1 MSHHDAPEGY
11 FEIDFPSNRLR
22 LTHYPSGD
30 TALRHDYMFDGEGAE
45 KWSAKLRELTDAHPG
60 AHGIHNS
67 RGKLVADIRDYP
79 ALGGGFSVGDLVVT
93 RTEDGFDVARGIV
106 SSFQN
111 GAPEYRGPG
120 EPAEAFRLEDGHTLY
135 FSTSDGGWMATCSHG
150 DRERARRVLPGDD
163 LDAIRE
169 AAPAMLA
176 RSARRVAHDLNQN
189 RDLHAA
195 AVSLIDEGALPAVT
209 KDRWLA
215 LREHLHNTWVSL
227 AATPDDRKAYTLGVG
242 AISEAKAFVMDV
254 RDAHAERH
262 PDDPARRAWLSR
274 ELPSIEALAEGL
286 RLRDPSYEPPA
297 TTKDDEFAPAFG

>member
-30 TALRHDYMFDGEGAE
+30 TALRHDFMFDGEGAE
-45 KWSAKLRELTDAHPG
+45 KWSAKLRDLTEAHPG

-67 RGKLVADIRDYP
+67 RGTLVADIRDYP

-93 RTEDGFDVARGIV
+93 RNEDGFDVARGIV
-106 SSFQN
+106 SSFPN
-111 GAPEYRGPG
+111 GAPEYRGAG

-150 DRERARRVLPGDD
+150 DRERARRVLPSDD
-163 LDAIRE
+163 LEVIRE

-176 RSARRVAHDLNQN
+176 RSARRVGHDLNQN

-195 AVSLIDEGALPAVT
+195 AVSLIEDGALPADT
-209 KDRWLA
+209 RDRYSA
-215 LREHLHNTWVSL
+215 LSNSLHEAWISL
-227 AATPDDRKAYTLGVG
+227 VAKPSDGEAYKAGVAAVAD
-242 AISEAKAFVMDV
+242 AKAFVVDV

-274 ELPSIEALAEGL
+274 ELPFIEALDEGL
-286 RLRDPSYEPPA
+286 RLRGPLHESPELG
-297 TTKDDEFAPAFG
+297 DDGFSPRF